1 MIGRNYLLKQPA
13 APSPVK
19 VLVDQS
25 VIPALIDAAAAVE
38 VQIERFGG
46 RARRAPVLCV
56 GVAFGLGWAASRV
69 LRFRRS
75 ARRRYQE
82 A

>member
-1 MIGRNYLLKQPA
+1 MIGPNYLLKQPA
-13 APSPVK
+13 PPSPVK

-46 RARRAPVLCV
+46 RARRAPMMCV
-56 GVAFGLGWAASRV
+56 GVAFGIGWAASRI
-69 LRFRRS
+69 LRSARS
-75 ARRRYQE
+75 ARR
-82 A
+82 